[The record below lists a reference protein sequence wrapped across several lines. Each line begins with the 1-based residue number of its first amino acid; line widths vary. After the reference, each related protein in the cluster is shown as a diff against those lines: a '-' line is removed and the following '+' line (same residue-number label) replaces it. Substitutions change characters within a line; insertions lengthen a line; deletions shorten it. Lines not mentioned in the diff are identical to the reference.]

1 MLIYFAV
8 VCIYMNLL
16 PVNSVSEPG
25 SDRSD
30 RERLGSTWSGQRDQQ
45 NEIRQKIWHQM
56 PGDWPGDW
64 PGDGRS
70 APGDPG
76 DAKINDRELKTLS

>member
-1 MLIYFAV
+1 MLIYFAM

-16 PVNSVSEPG
+16 PVNSVSECG
-25 SDRSD
+25 SSWV
-30 RERLGSTWSGQRDQQ
+30 REQQ
-45 NEIRQKIWHQM
+45 SKSRQKIWHQM
-56 PGDWPGDW
+56 PGD
-64 PGDGRS
+64 GRI

>member
-25 SDRSD
+25 SDRERQGAGSGISRMKFD
-30 RERLGSTWSGQRDQQ
+30 KRSGTRCQVTGQAIGQVTGEAHRETPATR
-45 NEIRQKIWHQM
+45 K
-56 PGDWPGDW
+56 
-64 PGDGRS
+64 
-70 APGDPG
+70 
-76 DAKINDRELKTLS
+76 